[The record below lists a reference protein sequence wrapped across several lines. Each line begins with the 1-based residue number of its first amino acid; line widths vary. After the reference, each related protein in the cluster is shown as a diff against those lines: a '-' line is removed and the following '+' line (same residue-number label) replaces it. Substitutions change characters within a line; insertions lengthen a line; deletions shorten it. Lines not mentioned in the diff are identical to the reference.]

1 LTSLAASA
9 ALARPVSGTR
19 RAWSQLVRNPTGLAG
34 TVLLAG
40 FVVLAVFADFIAPHD
55 PLRIDLRT
63 KFVPPGP
70 GHLFGTDDLGRD
82 VLSRII
88 HGTRV
93 SLTAGVVVVLI
104 AGSIGVT
111 VGTVCG
117 YVEGML
123 DEIVMRLGD
132 MFLAFPTLVLG
143 MAVVAALGPGLA
155 NAMIAV
161 GVVWWPGY
169 ARLVRGI
176 VLSAKH
182 VAYVEAARAAGAAR
196 GRVMFRHVLP
206 NCVGPLIVKATID
219 YGFAILV
226 TAGLSFI
233 GLGAQAPTPE
243 WGAMVAAGRLF
254 LIDQWWYATFPGLF
268 IFITVLAFGLFGDAV
283 RDAVDPRLRV

>member
-1 LTSLAASA
+1 MSAGASA
-9 ALARPVSGTR
+9 AVVPAARHR
-19 RAWSQLVRNPTGLAG
+19 RRVWGQLLRNPTGIAG
-34 TVLLAG
+34 TLLIGA
-40 FVVLAVFADFIAPHD
+40 FVVLAVFADVLAPHD
-55 PLRIDLRT
+55 PLRVDLRARLR
-63 KFVPPGP
+63 PPGVQYP
-70 GHLFGTDDLGRD
+70 FGTDDLGRD
-82 VLSRII
+82 LLSRVI

-93 SLTAGVVVVLI
+93 SLTAGVVVVAI
-104 AGSIGVT
+104 AGSFGVV
-111 VGTVCG
+111 VGTVSG
-117 YVEGML
+117 YVGGAF
-123 DEIVMRLGD
+123 DEIAMRLGD

-143 MAVVAALGPGLA
+143 MAVVAALGPGLL

-182 VAYVEAARAAGAAR
+182 VAYVEAARAGGAGRA
-196 GRVMFRHVLP
+196 RVMVRHILP
-206 NCVGPLIVKATID
+206 GCVGPLIVKATID

-268 IFITVLAFGLFGDAV
+268 IFVTVLAFGLFGDAV
-283 RDAVDPRLRV
+283 RDAVDPRLRI

>member
-1 LTSLAASA
+1 MSAAASPTA
-9 ALARPVSGTR
+9 VGPSTGGRIWRNL
-19 RAWSQLVRNPTGLAG
+19 LRNPTGLPGALLILVF
-34 TVLLAG
+34 VL
-40 FVVLAVFADFIAPHD
+40 LAVFADVIAPHD
-55 PLRIDLRT
+55 PLRVDLRS
-63 KFVPPGP
+63 KFRAPGP
-70 GHLFGTDDLGRD
+70 QHPFGTDDLGRD
-82 VLSRII
+82 ILSRVI

-104 AGSIGVT
+104 ASSLGV
-111 VGTVCG
+111 VAGTVSG
-117 YVEGML
+117 YVEGMF
-123 DEIVMRLGD
+123 DEIAMRLGD

-143 MAVVAALGPGLA
+143 MAVVAALGPGLTH
-155 NAMIAV
+155 AMIAV

-182 VAYVEAARAAGAAR
+182 VAYVEAAQAGGAGQAR
-196 GRVMFRHVLP
+196 IMFRHILP
-206 NCVGPLIVKATID
+206 SCVGPLIVKGTID

-268 IFITVLAFGLFGDAV
+268 IFVTVLAFGLVGDAV
-283 RDAVDPRLRV
+283 RDAVDPRLRI

>member
-1 LTSLAASA
+1 MAPPSAPAPRAAGGRRPAWLTVL
-9 ALARPVSGTR
+9 
-19 RAWSQLVRNPTGLAG
+19 RNPTGLAG
-34 TVLLAG
+34 TALVLG
-40 FVVLAVFADFIAPHD
+40 FVLLAVFADLIAPYP
-55 PLRIDLRT
+55 PLRVDLRA
-63 KFVPPGP
+63 KFRPPGAAHP
-70 GHLFGTDDLGRD
+70 FGTDDLGRD
-82 VLSRII
+82 MLSRVI

-104 AGSIGVT
+104 AGSIGVA
-111 VGTVCG
+111 VGTVSG
-117 YVEGML
+117 YVEGL
-123 DEIVMRLGD
+123 ADEVIMRLGD

-143 MAVVAALGPGLA
+143 MAVVAALGPGLT

-182 VAYVEAARAAGAAR
+182 VAYVEAARAAGAAQR
-196 GRVMFRHVLP
+196 RVMFRHILP

-268 IFITVLAFGLFGDAV
+268 IFVAVLGFGLFGDAV

>member
-1 LTSLAASA
+1 M
-9 ALARPVSGTR
+9 
-19 RAWSQLVRNPTGLAG
+19 
-34 TVLLAG
+34 
-40 FVVLAVFADFIAPHD
+40 VLAVFADVVAPHD
-55 PLRIDLRT
+55 PLQVDLRA
-63 KFVPPGP
+63 KFTPPGL

-93 SLTAGVVVVLI
+93 SLSAGVVVVLI

-111 VGTVCG
+111 VGTVSG
-117 YVEGML
+117 YVEGMF
-123 DEIVMRLGD
+123 DEIAMRLGD

-182 VAYVEAARAAGAAR
+182 LAYVEAARAGGAAQ

-254 LIDQWWYATFPGLF
+254 LVDQWWYATFPGLF
-268 IFITVLAFGLFGDAV
+268 IFVTVLAFGLFGDAV
-283 RDAVDPRLRV
+283 RDAVDPRLRL

>member
-1 LTSLAASA
+1 LTSPWRTL
-9 ALARPVSGTR
+9 L
-19 RAWSQLVRNPTGLAG
+19 RNPTGLVG
-34 TVLLAG
+34 TVLIVG
-40 FVVLAVFADFIAPHD
+40 FAVVAVLADLIAPRD
-55 PLRIDLRT
+55 PIRVDLRA
-63 KFVPPGP
+63 KFRPPSLEHP
-70 GHLFGTDDLGRD
+70 FGTDDLGRD
-82 VLSRII
+82 LLSRVI
-88 HGTRV
+88 HGTRI
-93 SLTAGVVVVLI
+93 SLTAGVVVVVI
-104 AGSIGVT
+104 AASIGVV
-111 VGTVCG
+111 VGAVTG
-117 YVEGML
+117 YVEGWV
-123 DEIVMRLGD
+123 DEVTMRVGD

-143 MAVVAALGPGLA
+143 MAVVAAIGPGLA

-182 VAYVEAARAAGAAR
+182 VAYVEAARAEGAHQAR
-196 GRVMFRHVLP
+196 VLFRHILP
-206 NCVGPLIVKATID
+206 NCVGPLIVKATVD

-268 IFITVLAFGLFGDAV
+268 IFVTVLAFGLFGDAV
-283 RDAVDPRLRV
+283 RDAIDPRLRV